1 MDVLAALFHP
11 LEPRLLMLCTDVSQT
26 EAMRRY
32 LQHLPVPVEGLQP
45 VQQPDFA
52 YDKSRHRA
60 ILVEPGRGARQ
71 QGVRWVEDI
80 RRGNTWAS
88 VLVALTGAD
97 PALRQAYQQAGAD
110 HVLRLP
116 SGEQERAAF
125 YVALF
130 QNPDYWN
137 LTPPV
142 LDPARLCLEDETRRL
157 DLTFVQVQALMALLY
172 APHHQR
178 SFDDLAQLL
187 GLNVRTYDMRVVEKF
202 VSRLRSSIREAFG
215 TNVVQSVRGSGY
227 RLSRGC
233 IAPPP
238 IAFH

>member
-1 MDVLAALFHP
+1 MDVLAALHP
-11 LEPRLLMLCTDVSQT
+11 LEPRLLMLCTDASQT

-52 YDKSRHRA
+52 YDKSRRRA

-88 VLVALTGAD
+88 VLVELTGAD
-97 PALRQAYQQAGAD
+97 PALRQAYQQADAD

-157 DLTFVQVQALMALLY
+157 HLTFVQVQALMALLY
-172 APHHQR
+172 ASHHQR

-202 VSRLRSSIREAFG
+202 VSRLRSSIRQAFG
-215 TNVVQSVRGSGY
+215 TDVIQSVRGSGY